1 MLVLTLETRDV
12 LLSKSSLLS
21 LSLYKRLGDER
32 GGPTVKATIML
43 LVCCQLS
50 LVLALGLPASSNQNI
65 LLPHPRNSMDDTSGE
80 EDILAY
86 NAAPYN
92 RYIAKRE
99 QLQIPNMDNYNF
111 NERFLLKR
119 HILMIYE
126 TL

>member
-1 MLVLTLETRDV
+1 MSSCLRA
-12 LLSKSSLLS
+12 KSSLLS
-21 LSLYKRLGDER
+21 HYKRLGDVT

-50 LVLALGLPASSNQNI
+50 LLLALSLPASSHHNI
-65 LLPHPRNSMDDTSGE
+65 LLPQQRNPMEDTSGE

-86 NAAPYN
+86 NPSPYN

-111 NERFLLKR
+111 NERFLLNC
-119 HILMIYE
+119 IY
-126 TL
+126 LDMRPHDDL